1 MAGGTAEANRILLGM
16 RDSAERRELATW
28 LTVEGYHVGHCTDQA
43 GLAQRIDATVE
54 VVILADELAAGPLDE
69 VNAALERLP
78 AGSAIP
84 FILLSRDAEPYAA
97 LRARLPAAINDFV
110 VLEEP
115 VWPTTL
121 LSCLATCLRLHQQQ
135 RAHHAEV
142 IERADQQAR
151 FERLIVNLP
160 IGVSFIDTHGN
171 TLLSNPKYDEYV
183 PNRKIPSAALERARR
198 WVGLDSQGQVIPP
211 SQYVGARALR
221 GEQVNGQ
228 DYRYYPEEGGER
240 WLRLSGVPLYDHAEQ
255 LMGAAVVIIDVDAER
270 RNEVMLRQFNHALEH
285 EVDLRTQALQEA
297 LDRLTVE
304 IQERNH
310 AEELLRHSQKMEA
323 VGQLT
328 GGIAHDFNNMLT
340 GIIGALDLIRMRLD
354 AGRHDDLPRYLD
366 AAHGS
371 AQRAAALTQ
380 RLLAFS
386 RRQSLQTRPTEV
398 NALIRAMADLL
409 QRSLSETTGFEL
421 ELDEAAG
428 LALADPNQLENAL
441 LNLTLNARDAM
452 PGGGT
457 LRIET
462 SRLRIDAEQAAQHA
476 VPADEYV
483 RLRVIDTGA
492 GIAPGLLDKVF
503 EPFFTTKPLGQ
514 GTGLGLSMVYGFVR
528 QSGGFV
534 NVDSQLGQGTVIAL
548 PLPAAAA
555 DVREVPA
562 SREPRKASAGD
573 GQSILIVEDDDAVR
587 LLLQTALEDLGYQV
601 HLAADSQRALSLAA
615 RLDSLDLLLSDVG
628 LPGLNGRQLAEM
640 LQQERPGLPVV
651 LITGYTEQAGSR
663 AEFLGP
669 GMRLMT
675 KPFTLEL
682 LAETVAGALASPA
695 LA

>member
-1 MAGGTAEANRILLGM
+1 MAGGTAEAKRILLGM

-354 AGRHDDLPRYLD
+354 AGRHNDLPRYLD

-398 NALIRAMADLL
+398 NAMIKAMADLL

-548 PLPAAAA
+548 HLPAATA

-651 LITGYTEQAGSR
+651 LITGYTEQASSR

>member
-69 VNAALERLP
+69 VSAALEKLP

-84 FILLSRDAEPYAA
+84 FIFLSRDAERHAA
-97 LRARLPAAINDFV
+97 LKARLPSTINDFV
-110 VLEEP
+110 VLGEP
-115 VWPTTL
+115 VGPATL
-121 LSCLATCLRLHQQQ
+121 LSCLTTCMRLRQHQ
-135 RAHHAEV
+135 RAHHAEAT
-142 IERADQQAR
+142 ERADQRTR
-151 FERLIVNLP
+151 FERLIENLP
-160 IGVSFIDTHGN
+160 IGVCFIDADGN

-183 PNRKIPSAALERARR
+183 PNRKIPSTAPERARR
-198 WVGLDSQGQVIPP
+198 WVGLDSHGQVIPP

-221 GEQVNGQ
+221 GEQVDGQ

-255 LMGAAVVIIDVDAER
+255 PMGAAVVIIDVDAER

-398 NALIRAMADLL
+398 NALIKAMADLL

-534 NVDSQLGQGTVIAL
+534 SVDSRLGQGTVIAL
-548 PLPAAAA
+548 HLPAAAA

-651 LITGYTEQAGSR
+651 LITGYTEQASSR

>member
-1 MAGGTAEANRILLGM
+1 MAGGTAEAKRILLGM

-534 NVDSQLGQGTVIAL
+534 SVDSRLGQGTVITL
-548 PLPAAAA
+548 HLPAAAA

-651 LITGYTEQAGSR
+651 LITGYTEQASSR

>member
-28 LTVEGYHVGHCTDQA
+28 LAAEGYHVSHCSDQPS
-43 GLAQRIDATVE
+43 LAQRIDATVAA
-54 VVILADELAAGPLDE
+54 VLLADEPATAPLDE
-69 VNAALERLP
+69 VSAALERLP

-115 VWPTTL
+115 VWPATL

-160 IGVSFIDTHGN
+160 IGVSFIDPHGN

-183 PNRKIPSAALERARR
+183 PNRKIPSAAPERARR

-255 LMGAAVVIIDVDAER
+255 PMGAAVVIIDVDAER

-398 NALIRAMADLL
+398 NALIKAMADLL

-534 NVDSQLGQGTVIAL
+534 SVDSRLGQGTVIAL
-548 PLPAAAA
+548 HLPAAAA

-651 LITGYTEQAGSR
+651 LITGYTEQASSR

>member
-28 LTVEGYHVGHCTDQA
+28 LAAEGYHVSHCNDQLS
-43 GLAQRIDATVE
+43 LAQRIDATVE
-54 VVILADELAAGPLDE
+54 VVILADEPATAPLDE
-69 VNAALERLP
+69 VSAALERLP

-160 IGVSFIDTHGN
+160 IGVSFIDPHGN

-534 NVDSQLGQGTVIAL
+534 SVDSQLGQGTVIAL
-548 PLPAAAA
+548 HLPAAAA

-651 LITGYTEQAGSR
+651 LITGYTEQASSR